1 MKIYMYNDW
10 FGDCFRIEEGDKN
23 LFVDF
28 GIHAQC
34 LNPPVFIKGGR
45 YSTAYVDRDVLHKDI
60 ADEIV
65 NYKVLPNLLLTHY
78 HVDHYSG
85 LLYMKDNGL
94 KSPAFDTVYL
104 PDIWGLADSR
114 SIIALL
120 FIENLL
126 DNAKLSKRGCTLLEF
141 IKFLCGHVNK
151 IVLLRRGKDFEN
163 KKYKALW
170 PDVNKVGAAAKDLIS
185 QIDINQMNEIFKITE
200 RIILIMEQMIEAD
213 NIHTLPKNLF
223 EELQGL
229 TTDFNE
235 LSINDYIIGRLDE
248 IPLNSF
254 RNSIS
259 VVFQNAKSNNSNILF
274 TGDLEKTHMKLIAK
288 NYDGIVNTHN
298 RYKLIKIPHHGT
310 AKHYYDFSIYN
321 PEILLFPNGKCCN
334 NSYKISDKYD
344 ADIKKLTDVKIYC
357 SNSNWCEM
365 NKIGTFG
372 YCNCSPNREI
382 IFPEVC
388 KVVLP

>member
-1 MKIYMYNDW
+1 MYNDW
-10 FGDCFRIEEGDKN
+10 FGDCFRIEEGEKN

-34 LNPPVFIKGGR
+34 LNPPAFISGGR

-65 NYKVLPNLLLTHY
+65 NYKILPNLLLTHY

-85 LLYMKDNGL
+85 LLYMKNNGL

-104 PDIWGLADSR
+104 PDIWGLPDSR

-120 FIENLL
+120 IIENLL
-126 DNAKLSKRGCTLLEF
+126 DNAKLSSRGCTLLEF
-141 IKFLCGHVNK
+141 IKFLCGHVSK
-151 IVLLRRGKDFEN
+151 VVLLRRGKEFEN
-163 KKYKALW
+163 KKYIALW
-170 PDVNKVGAAAKDLIS
+170 PDVNRVGATANDLIS
-185 QIDINQMNEIFKITE
+185 QIDINQINNIFRITE
-200 RIILIMEQMIEAD
+200 RIIAIMEHLIEAD
-213 NIHTLPKNLF
+213 NIQTIHNNLL
-223 EELQGL
+223 EELQDL

-235 LSINDYIIGRLDE
+235 LNINDYIIGSSDE
-248 IPLNSF
+248 IRLNSF
-254 RNSIS
+254 GNSIS
-259 VVFQNAKSNNSNILF
+259 VVFQNANSNDSNILF
-274 TGDLEKTHMKLIAK
+274 TGDLEKTHIKLITK
-288 NYDGIVNTHN
+288 NHDGLVKMYD

-310 AKHYYDFSIYN
+310 ATHYYDFSLYN
-321 PEILLFPNGKCCN
+321 PEILLIPNGKCCN
-334 NSYKISDKYD
+334 NSYKISNKYD
-344 ADIKKLTDVKIYC
+344 ADIKSLTDVKIYC

-365 NKIGTFG
+365 NIRGTFR

-388 KVVLP
+388 KVVLS